1 MDRLNGAH
9 HVEMEGSNPS
19 SEWPVFGTKLPKSE
33 IVYFTQVVLIFGVV
47 ITSVLMLTVYKEP
60 ESNQFW
66 TALLSS
72 AIGYILPHP
81 SLKK

>member
-1 MDRLNGAH
+1 MNISPTH
-9 HVEMEGSNPS
+9 SEH

-33 IVYFTQVVLIFGVV
+33 IVYFTQVLFIFTVV
-47 ITSVLMLTVYKEP
+47 ITAILMLTVYKEN
-60 ESNQFW
+60 ESKQFW

-72 AIGYILPHP
+72 AIGYILPNP